1 MDDNQI
7 RDKFYNSSS
16 QQLTFSQEDRNKVFN
31 EIRKIEKKTTKKKLK
46 ITPKK
51 FIPLTVS
58 LLAIGL
64 CMILLLP
71 SLTNQNIE
79 ESVKG
84 TFIQEPNTS
93 VTSATAAEE
102 HEFSTSLIT
111 IKSKQMD
118 NRIYLNLLLT
128 YNKDKQIAKVVS
140 LPSDTYA
147 QVTSES
153 NGTPIYDKLLFAYQF
168 GGAENVK
175 NTISQFMDIPID
187 NYAVIDID
195 TISNLIDS
203 SNSIIYELPK
213 DIQVRGISQAAF
225 EFKKGKN
232 NLNGEQ
238 VVSLMMAATEG
249 ISLDEKNLES
259 LMNVVLKEIEE
270 IPPAKLDVLFSQ
282 TETNTSLDLFI
293 DNLRIINIIKSLP
306 ISRGMMDDSITL
318 SETEGKHIYRFDKE
332 FLNSLLE
339 DLTQFN

>member
-1 MDDNQI
+1 MDDNRI

-16 QQLTFSQEDRNKVFN
+16 QQLTFSQEDRNEVFK
-31 EIRKIEKKTTKKKLK
+31 EIRKMEKKTTKKKLQ

-71 SLTNQNIE
+71 SLTNQNGE
-79 ESVKG
+79 ESVKS

-102 HEFSTSLIT
+102 HEFPTSLIT

-118 NRIYLNLLLT
+118 NRVYLNLLLT
-128 YNKDKQIAKVVS
+128 YNKEKQIAKVVS

-175 NTISQFMDIPID
+175 NTVSQFMGISID
-187 NYAVIDID
+187 HYAVIDID
-195 TISNLIDS
+195 TISKLIDS
-203 SNSIIYELPK
+203 SNNIIYELPK
-213 DIQVRGISQAAF
+213 DIQVRAISQAAF
-225 EFKKGKN
+225 EFKKGEN

-259 LMNVVLKEIEE
+259 LMNAVLKDLEE

-293 DNLRIINIIKSLP
+293 ENLRKINIIKSLS
-306 ISRGMMDDSITL
+306 ISDGMMDDSITL